1 MSSFINTPEH
11 FNSIERKLHF
21 MAMTNNFYVPYS
33 LKTISPKFYDRQ
45 HYNTDD
51 VLQEISEFMDTMRE
65 LNVICVTLQY
75 RDHYQGILDKEIKEQ
90 TEIIKTKNTSTAEL
104 TEIGLYKAIQCMT
117 YQIET
122 KHLKELR
129 QLTVQEENAI
139 IFFEEI
145 KHALAVDII
154 SELPEYN
161 NAKWSID

>member
-1 MSSFINTPEH
+1 
-11 FNSIERKLHF
+11 
-21 MAMTNNFYVPYS
+21 
-33 LKTISPKFYDRQ
+33 
-45 HYNTDD
+45 
-51 VLQEISEFMDTMRE
+51 
-65 LNVICVTLQY
+65 
-75 RDHYQGILDKEIKEQ
+75 
-90 TEIIKTKNTSTAEL
+90 
-104 TEIGLYKAIQCMT
+104 MT